1 VSQLESLS
9 QIEEKLNNLSL
20 TAKNYIDNAN
30 TDEELDQLRVSL
42 LGKKG
47 DLSIILKTMG
57 QLSAIDRPI
66 VGQKAN
72 LIKINLQELITE
84 RKNKL
89 NSEALD
95 KKIKKEKIDVTIP
108 SIGTPPGN
116 KHHLI
121 STQDEIIDIFC
132 GLGYSVESGPEIET
146 DFYNFESLNI
156 PCITVP
162 LSASTCAGWTALSN
176 IYTKDGQFIKDVA
189 LGSCPKILVFDHKFI
204 QTAPSRT
211 LASGIADALAK
222 WYESS
227 ITSSKIDDGLVQQAI
242 QISRVLRD
250 QLLIDG
256 GKAFNGQFENN
267 PSWQNTVE
275 ACGLTAGLVG
285 GIGGEKCRT
294 AAAHAIHNAIT
305 QIITPNKFLHGE
317 IVGVGLLLQL
327 RLEEMK
333 NNNKLADQ
341 SIKQLLVLMKQLDL
355 PTTIS
360 ELGINVFENKNLE
373 KIADFTCRDKSE
385 IHFLPFEISKKDMI
399 EVIASFEQQKI
410 KI

>member
-1 VSQLESLS
+1 MQSISPETVFRGNYAWEKSLP
-9 QIEEKLNNLSL
+9 QITKLTKSPLILGRGIHTKNLRHKIFIDL
-20 TAKNYIDNAN
+20 KNQKLCVNSTNLQFDCCYEDIA
-30 TDEELDQLRVSL
+30 RV
-42 LGKKG
+42 K
-47 DLSIILKTMG
+47 SIILKNNHDSVIAAG
-57 QLSAIDRPI
+57 GGK
-66 VGQKAN
+66 V
-72 LIKINLQELITE
+72 
-84 RKNKL
+84 
-89 NSEALD
+89 LD
-95 KKIKKEKIDVTIP
+95 AGKYLAD
-108 SIGTPPGN
+108 
-116 KHHLI
+116 
-121 STQDEIIDIFC
+121 C
-132 GLGYSVESGPEIET
+132 
-146 DFYNFESLNI
+146 LNI
-156 PCITVP
+156 PCITIP

-176 IYTKDGQFIKDVA
+176 IYTKNGQLIIDVA
-189 LGSCPKILVFDHKFI
+189 LGSCPKILVYDHKFI

-227 ITSSKIDDGLVQQAI
+227 ITSSTIDDGLVQQAI

-256 GKAFNGQFENN
+256 EKAFKGQFENY

-327 RLEEMK
+327 RLEETK

-341 SIKQLLVLMKQLDL
+341 SIKQLLVLMKQLNL
-355 PTTIS
+355 PTTIAQ
-360 ELGINVFENKNLE
+360 LGINVFENKNLE

-385 IHFLPFEISKKDMI
+385 IHFLPFEISKRDII
-399 EVIASFEQQKI
+399 EVISNFEQQKI

>member
-1 VSQLESLS
+1 MQSISPETIFRGNNAWQESLP
-9 QIEEKLNNLSL
+9 QIIKLTKRPLILGRGICTNILRNKIFNDLKNQNLKVNFANLKFDCCYEDISRI
-20 TAKNYIDNAN
+20 KN
-30 TDEELDQLRVSL
+30 
-42 LGKKG
+42 
-47 DLSIILKTMG
+47 IILKNNHDSVIAAG
-57 QLSAIDRPI
+57 GGK
-66 VGQKAN
+66 V
-72 LIKINLQELITE
+72 
-84 RKNKL
+84 
-89 NSEALD
+89 LD
-95 KKIKKEKIDVTIP
+95 
-108 SIGTPPGN
+108 
-116 KHHLI
+116 
-121 STQDEIIDIFC
+121 
-132 GLGYSVESGPEIET
+132 SGKYAA
-146 DFYNFESLNI
+146 DCLNI

-176 IYTKDGQFIKDVA
+176 IYTKDGKFIKDVG
-189 LGSCPKILVFDHKFI
+189 LRSCPKILVYDHKFI
-204 QTAPSRT
+204 QTAPPRT

-227 ITSSKIDDGLVQQAI
+227 LTSSRIDDGLVQQAI

-256 GKAFNGQFENN
+256 EKAFNGKFENN
-267 PSWQNTVE
+267 PSWRNTIE

-333 NNNKLADQ
+333 NNNNLADQ
-341 SIKQLLVLMKQLDL
+341 SIKQLLVLMKELDL

-360 ELGINVFENKNLE
+360 ELGINVFENQNLN

-385 IHFLPFEISKKDMI
+385 IHFLPFEIRKQDII
-399 EVIASFEQQKI
+399 EVIKKFEQQKI

>member
-1 VSQLESLS
+1 MQSISPEIIFRGKDAWEKAIPQISKLIQSPLILGRSTHTKNLRNKLLRDLKNQNLNVNSDNLYYDCCYEDISRLKSLILENNHDAVIAAGGGKVLDCGKYLAESL
-9 QIEEKLNNLSL
+9 
-20 TAKNYIDNAN
+20 D
-30 TDEELDQLRVSL
+30 
-42 LGKKG
+42 
-47 DLSIILKTMG
+47 
-57 QLSAIDRPI
+57 
-66 VGQKAN
+66 
-72 LIKINLQELITE
+72 
-84 RKNKL
+84 
-89 NSEALD
+89 
-95 KKIKKEKIDVTIP
+95 
-108 SIGTPPGN
+108 
-116 KHHLI
+116 
-121 STQDEIIDIFC
+121 
-132 GLGYSVESGPEIET
+132 
-146 DFYNFESLNI
+146 I

-176 IYTKDGQFIKDVA
+176 IYTKNGQFIRDVP
-189 LGSCPKILVFDHKFI
+189 LRSCPKILVYDHKFI

-227 ITSSKIDDGLVQQAI
+227 ITSSTIGDGLVQQAI
-242 QISRVLRD
+242 QIARVLRD

-256 GKAFNGQFENN
+256 EKAFKGQHENN
-267 PSWQNTVE
+267 PSWRNTVE

-341 SIKQLLVLMKQLDL
+341 SIKQLFVLMKELNL
-355 PTTIS
+355 PTTIGQ
-360 ELGINVFENKNLE
+360 LGINVFENNNLE

-385 IHFLPFEISKKDMI
+385 IHFLPFEIHKQDI
-399 EVIASFEQQKI
+399 VEVIANFEQQEI

>member
-1 VSQLESLS
+1 MQSISPEIIFRGNDAWEKALPYITNFSKSPLILGRSAHTNEIKNKIFRDLKNQDLHVNLANLEFDCCYEDISKVKNF
-9 QIEEKLNNLSL
+9 ILNNNHD
-20 TAKNYIDNAN
+20 AVIAAGGGKV
-30 TDEELDQLRVSL
+30 LDS
-42 LGKKG
+42 GKF
-47 DLSIILKTMG
+47 I
-57 QLSAIDRPI
+57 A
-66 VGQKAN
+66 
-72 LIKINLQELITE
+72 
-84 RKNKL
+84 
-89 NSEALD
+89 
-95 KKIKKEKIDVTIP
+95 
-108 SIGTPPGN
+108 
-116 KHHLI
+116 
-121 STQDEIIDIFC
+121 DI
-132 GLGYSVESGPEIET
+132 
-146 DFYNFESLNI
+146 LNI

-176 IYTKDGQFIKDVA
+176 IYTKKGQFINDVA
-189 LGSCPKILVFDHKFI
+189 LRSCPKVLVFDHRFI
-204 QTAPSRT
+204 STAPSRT

-227 ITSSKIDDGLVQQAI
+227 ITSSTIEDGLVQQAI

-256 GKAFNGQFENN
+256 GKAFKDKVKNN
-267 PSWQNTVE
+267 SSWRNTIE

-360 ELGINVFENKNLE
+360 ELGINVFENNNLE

-385 IHFLPFEISKKDMI
+385 IHFLPFKISQPDII
-399 EVIASFEQQKI
+399 EVISNFEQQKI

>member
-1 VSQLESLS
+1 VNPNKKNIEIIKQFNLSPHPEGGWFREIVRSDNSLIREDGQSRNFITGIYYLLERNAKSAWHRVKNADDIWIYLRGDPLNLWCLDNDNKL
-9 QIEEKLNNLSL
+9 IRNLILNNNNDSVIAAGGGKVLDSG
-20 TAKNYIDNAN
+20 KYIA
-30 TDEELDQLRVSL
+30 E
-42 LGKKG
+42 
-47 DLSIILKTMG
+47 
-57 QLSAIDRPI
+57 
-66 VGQKAN
+66 
-72 LIKINLQELITE
+72 
-84 RKNKL
+84 
-89 NSEALD
+89 
-95 KKIKKEKIDVTIP
+95 
-108 SIGTPPGN
+108 
-116 KHHLI
+116 
-121 STQDEIIDIFC
+121 C
-132 GLGYSVESGPEIET
+132 
-146 DFYNFESLNI
+146 LNI

-189 LGSCPKILVFDHKFI
+189 LRSCPKILVFDHKFI

-256 GKAFNGQFENN
+256 GKAFKGQFENN

-305 QIITPNKFLHGE
+305 QIISPNKFLHGE

-341 SIKQLLVLMKQLDL
+341 SIKQLFLDAGYDV
-355 PTTIS
+355 S
-360 ELGINVFENKNLE
+360 
-373 KIADFTCRDKSE
+373 KIERE
-385 IHFLPFEISKKDMI
+385 
-399 EVIASFEQQKI
+399 
-410 KI
+410 

>member
-1 VSQLESLS
+1 MQSISPETIFRGNDAWEKALPQIVNLTKSPLILGRSIHTNNIKNKIYRDLKNQDLNVTSANLQFDCCYEDISKVKNIIQNNNNDSVIAAGGGKVLDAGKYIAESL
-9 QIEEKLNNLSL
+9 
-20 TAKNYIDNAN
+20 
-30 TDEELDQLRVSL
+30 
-42 LGKKG
+42 
-47 DLSIILKTMG
+47 
-57 QLSAIDRPI
+57 
-66 VGQKAN
+66 
-72 LIKINLQELITE
+72 
-84 RKNKL
+84 
-89 NSEALD
+89 
-95 KKIKKEKIDVTIP
+95 
-108 SIGTPPGN
+108 
-116 KHHLI
+116 H
-121 STQDEIIDIFC
+121 
-132 GLGYSVESGPEIET
+132 
-146 DFYNFESLNI
+146 I

-176 IYTKDGQFIKDVA
+176 IYTKKGQFIKDIG
-189 LGSCPKILVFDHKFI
+189 LSSCPKILVYDHKFI

-227 ITSSKIDDGLVQQAI
+227 ITSSTIDDGLVQQAI

-256 GKAFNGQFENN
+256 EKAFKSKLENSS
-267 PSWQNTVE
+267 SWRKTIE

-341 SIKQLLVLMKQLDL
+341 SIKQLLVLMKALDL

-360 ELGINVFENKNLE
+360 ELGINVFENQNLD
-373 KIADFTCRDKSE
+373 KIADFTCRDNSE
-385 IHFLPFEISKKDMI
+385 IHFLPFEIRKQDII
-399 EVIASFEQQKI
+399 EVIEKFEQQKI

>member
-1 VSQLESLS
+1 MQSISPETIFRGNDAWEKSLPHIS
-9 QIEEKLNNLSL
+9 RLTKSPLVLGRSIHTHNLKKKIFLDLKNQRLNVDSENLNFDCCYEDISRI
-20 TAKNYIDNAN
+20 KN
-30 TDEELDQLRVSL
+30 
-42 LGKKG
+42 
-47 DLSIILKTMG
+47 IILKNKNDSIIAAG
-57 QLSAIDRPI
+57 GGKVLDSGKYIADCLS
-66 VGQKAN
+66 
-72 LIKINLQELITE
+72 
-84 RKNKL
+84 
-89 NSEALD
+89 
-95 KKIKKEKIDVTIP
+95 
-108 SIGTPPGN
+108 
-116 KHHLI
+116 
-121 STQDEIIDIFC
+121 
-132 GLGYSVESGPEIET
+132 
-146 DFYNFESLNI
+146 I

-176 IYTKDGQFIKDVA
+176 IYTKNGQFIKDVSLRA
-189 LGSCPKILVFDHKFI
+189 CPKILVFDHKFI

-256 GKAFNGQFENN
+256 EKAFKGEFDNYL
-267 PSWQNTVE
+267 SWRNTIE

-305 QIITPNKFLHGE
+305 QIIIPNKFLHGE

-327 RLEEMK
+327 RLEAMK

-341 SIKQLLVLMKQLDL
+341 SIKQLLVLMKELNL

-360 ELGINVFENKNLE
+360 ELGINVFENDNLE
-373 KIADFTCRDKSE
+373 KIANFTCREKSE
-385 IHFLPFEISKKDMI
+385 IHFLPFEINKQDVI
-399 EVIASFEQQKI
+399 EVIANFEKQKI
-410 KI
+410 RT

>member
-1 VSQLESLS
+1 MQLISPETIYRGNYAWEKSLP
-9 QIEEKLNNLSL
+9 QITKLTKSPLILGRSIETNNLRNKIFIDL
-20 TAKNYIDNAN
+20 KNQNLKVNCVNLQFDCCYEDITRIKD
-30 TDEELDQLRVSL
+30 
-42 LGKKG
+42 
-47 DLSIILKTMG
+47 IILKNNHDSVIAAG
-57 QLSAIDRPI
+57 GGK
-66 VGQKAN
+66 V
-72 LIKINLQELITE
+72 
-84 RKNKL
+84 
-89 NSEALD
+89 LD
-95 KKIKKEKIDVTIP
+95 
-108 SIGTPPGN
+108 
-116 KHHLI
+116 
-121 STQDEIIDIFC
+121 
-132 GLGYSVESGPEIET
+132 SGKYIAECL
-146 DFYNFESLNI
+146 DI

-176 IYTKDGQFIKDVA
+176 IYTKNGQFIQDVA
-189 LGSCPKILVFDHKFI
+189 LKSCPKILVYDHKFI

-227 ITSSKIDDGLVQQAI
+227 ITSSTVDDGLVQQAI

-256 GKAFNGQFENN
+256 EKAFKSQLENN
-267 PSWQNTVE
+267 PSWRNTIE

-341 SIKQLLVLMKQLDL
+341 SIKQLFVLMKELNL
-355 PTTIS
+355 PTTIAK
-360 ELGINVFENKNLE
+360 LGINVFENNNLE

-385 IHFLPFEISKKDMI
+385 IHFLPFKINKGDII
-399 EVIASFEQQKI
+399 EVISNFEKQKI
-410 KI
+410 KT

>member
-1 VSQLESLS
+1 MQSISPEIIFRGDDAWEKSLPIITKLTKS
-9 QIEEKLNNLSL
+9 PLILGRSFHTNNLKNKISIDLKNQNLNVDSANLQFDCCYEDISRIQKIILNNNHDSVIAAGGGKVLDSGKFIADSL
-20 TAKNYIDNAN
+20 D
-30 TDEELDQLRVSL
+30 
-42 LGKKG
+42 
-47 DLSIILKTMG
+47 
-57 QLSAIDRPI
+57 
-66 VGQKAN
+66 
-72 LIKINLQELITE
+72 
-84 RKNKL
+84 
-89 NSEALD
+89 
-95 KKIKKEKIDVTIP
+95 
-108 SIGTPPGN
+108 
-116 KHHLI
+116 
-121 STQDEIIDIFC
+121 
-132 GLGYSVESGPEIET
+132 
-146 DFYNFESLNI
+146 I

-176 IYTKDGQFIKDVA
+176 IYTKNGQFIKDVA
-189 LGSCPKILVFDHKFI
+189 LKSCPKVLVYDHKFI
-204 QTAPSRT
+204 QTAPLRT

-227 ITSSKIDDGLVQQAI
+227 ITSSTIDDGLVQQAI

-256 GKAFNGQFENN
+256 EKAFKGEFENN
-267 PSWQNTVE
+267 PSWRNTIE

-341 SIKQLLVLMKQLDL
+341 SIKQLLVLMKELNL
-355 PTTIS
+355 PTTIGQ
-360 ELGINVFENKNLE
+360 LGINVFENNNLE

-385 IHFLPFEISKKDMI
+385 IHFLPFEINKRDII
-399 EVIASFEQQKI
+399 EVISNFEQQKI
-410 KI
+410 KT

>member
-1 VSQLESLS
+1 MQSISPETIYRGNYAWEKSLP
-9 QIEEKLNNLSL
+9 QITKLTKRPLILGRGIQTNNLRNNIFNDLKNQKLNVNS
-20 TAKNYIDNAN
+20 
-30 TDEELDQLRVSL
+30 
-42 LGKKG
+42 
-47 DLSIILKTMG
+47 
-57 QLSAIDRPI
+57 
-66 VGQKAN
+66 AN
-72 LIKINLQELITE
+72 LQFDCCYEDIS
-84 RKNKL
+84 RVKNIISNNNNDSVIAAGGGKV
-89 NSEALD
+89 LD
-95 KKIKKEKIDVTIP
+95 
-108 SIGTPPGN
+108 
-116 KHHLI
+116 
-121 STQDEIIDIFC
+121 
-132 GLGYSVESGPEIET
+132 SGKYIA
-146 DFYNFESLNI
+146 ESLNI

-189 LGSCPKILVFDHKFI
+189 LRSCPKILVYDHKFI

-227 ITSSKIDDGLVQQAI
+227 ITSSTIDDGLVQQAI

-256 GKAFNGQFENN
+256 EKAFKEGYDEN
-267 PSWQNTVE
+267 PSWRNTIE

-333 NNNKLADQ
+333 NNKLAGQ
-341 SIKQLLVLMKQLDL
+341 SFKQLLALMKELNL
-355 PTTIS
+355 PTNI
-360 ELGINVFENKNLE
+360 EQLGINVFENNNLQ

-385 IHFLPFEISKKDMI
+385 IHYLPFEIDKQDI
-399 EVIASFEQQKI
+399 VEVIANFEKQKI

>member
-1 VSQLESLS
+1 MQSISPESIFRGNYAWEES
-9 QIEEKLNNLSL
+9 IPQITKLAKTPLVLGRGFHTNNLRNKIIIDL
-20 TAKNYIDNAN
+20 KNQNLN
-30 TDEELDQLRVSL
+30 VNS
-42 LGKKG
+42 
-47 DLSIILKTMG
+47 
-57 QLSAIDRPI
+57 
-66 VGQKAN
+66 AN
-72 LIKINLQELITE
+72 LHFDCCYEDISRIKNIVL
-84 RKNKL
+84 KNNNDAIIAAGGGKV
-89 NSEALD
+89 LD
-95 KKIKKEKIDVTIP
+95 
-108 SIGTPPGN
+108 
-116 KHHLI
+116 
-121 STQDEIIDIFC
+121 
-132 GLGYSVESGPEIET
+132 SGKYVAEC
-146 DFYNFESLNI
+146 LNI

-176 IYTKDGQFIKDVA
+176 IYTKSGQFIRDFTLK
-189 LGSCPKILVFDHKFI
+189 SCPKILVYDHKFI

-227 ITSSKIDDGLVQQAI
+227 ITSSTIDDGLVQQAI

-256 GKAFNGQFENN
+256 EKAFKGKFENN
-267 PSWQNTVE
+267 PSWKNTIE

-327 RLEEMK
+327 RLEKMK
-333 NNNKLADQ
+333 NNNNLADQ
-341 SIKQLLVLMKQLDL
+341 SIKQLLVLMKELNL
-355 PTTIS
+355 PTTIAQ
-360 ELGINVFENKNLE
+360 LGINVFENNNLD

-385 IHFLPFEISKKDMI
+385 IHFLPFEIHKEDIM
-399 EVIASFEQQKI
+399 ELIANFEQQKI

>member
-1 VSQLESLS
+1 MQSISPETIFRGNFAWEKSLHQITKLTKSPLILGRSQHTNKLRNKIFVDLKSL
-9 QIEEKLNNLSL
+9 NLDVNSTNL
-20 TAKNYIDNAN
+20 QFDCCY
-30 TDEELDQLRVSL
+30 E
-42 LGKKG
+42 
-47 DLSIILKTMG
+47 DLSRVKDIILENNHDSVIAAGGGKV
-57 QLSAIDRPI
+57 ID
-66 VGQKAN
+66 
-72 LIKINLQELITE
+72 
-84 RKNKL
+84 
-89 NSEALD
+89 
-95 KKIKKEKIDVTIP
+95 
-108 SIGTPPGN
+108 
-116 KHHLI
+116 
-121 STQDEIIDIFC
+121 
-132 GLGYSVESGPEIET
+132 SGKYIA
-146 DFYNFESLNI
+146 DCLNI
-156 PCITVP
+156 PCISVP

-176 IYTKDGQFIKDVA
+176 IYTKDGQFIKDVS
-189 LGSCPKILVFDHKFI
+189 LRSCPKILVFDHKFI

-227 ITSSKIDDGLVQQAI
+227 ITSSTIDDGLVQQAI

-256 GKAFNGQFENN
+256 EKAFKGQLENSA
-267 PSWQNTVE
+267 SWRNTVE
-275 ACGLTAGLVG
+275 ACGLTAGLIG

-341 SIKQLLVLMKQLDL
+341 SIKQLLVLMKQLNL
-355 PTTIS
+355 PTTIGQ
-360 ELGINVFENKNLE
+360 LGINVFENNNLE

-385 IHFLPFEISKKDMI
+385 IHFLPFEIHKRDI
-399 EVIASFEQQKI
+399 EEVIVNFELKKI

>member
-1 VSQLESLS
+1 MQSISPEIIFRGDHAWQKSLP
-9 QIEEKLNNLSL
+9 QITKLTKSPLILGRSLYTNDIKSKISRDLKNKDLNVYSANLQFDCCYEDISKVKDIILNNNHDAVIAAGGGKVLDSG
-20 TAKNYIDNAN
+20 KYIAD
-30 TDEELDQLRVSL
+30 
-42 LGKKG
+42 
-47 DLSIILKTMG
+47 
-57 QLSAIDRPI
+57 
-66 VGQKAN
+66 
-72 LIKINLQELITE
+72 
-84 RKNKL
+84 
-89 NSEALD
+89 
-95 KKIKKEKIDVTIP
+95 
-108 SIGTPPGN
+108 
-116 KHHLI
+116 
-121 STQDEIIDIFC
+121 C
-132 GLGYSVESGPEIET
+132 
-146 DFYNFESLNI
+146 LNI

-189 LGSCPKILVFDHKFI
+189 LRSCPKILVYDHKFI

-250 QLLIDG
+250 QLLIEGD
-256 GKAFNGQFENN
+256 KAFKDNFENN
-267 PSWQNTVE
+267 TSWRNTIE

-305 QIITPNKFLHGE
+305 QIVTPNKFLHGE

-341 SIKQLLVLMKQLDL
+341 SIKQLMVLMKELNL

-360 ELGINVFENKNLE
+360 ELGINLFESKNLE

-385 IHFLPFEISKKDMI
+385 IHFLPFEISKQDII
-399 EVIASFEQQKI
+399 EVIANFERKKI

>member
-1 VSQLESLS
+1 MQSISPETIYRGNSAWEESLP
-9 QIEEKLNNLSL
+9 QITKLTKSPLVLGRSIHTYKLRKKILNDLKNQNLNVNSSNL
-20 TAKNYIDNAN
+20 QFDCCYEDIS
-30 TDEELDQLRVSL
+30 RVQN
-42 LGKKG
+42 
-47 DLSIILKTMG
+47 IILKNNNDSVIAAG
-57 QLSAIDRPI
+57 GGK
-66 VGQKAN
+66 V
-72 LIKINLQELITE
+72 
-84 RKNKL
+84 
-89 NSEALD
+89 LD
-95 KKIKKEKIDVTIP
+95 SGKY
-108 SIGTPPGN
+108 
-116 KHHLI
+116 I
-121 STQDEIIDIFC
+121 SD
-132 GLGYSVESGPEIET
+132 
-146 DFYNFESLNI
+146 SLNI

-162 LSASTCAGWTALSN
+162 FSASTCAGWTALSN

-189 LGSCPKILVFDHKFI
+189 LGSCPKILVYDHEFI
-204 QTAPSRT
+204 KTAPSRT

-227 ITSSKIDDGLVQQAI
+227 ITSSAIDDGLVQQAI

-256 GKAFNGQFENN
+256 KKAFKGEFENN
-267 PSWQNTVE
+267 PSWRNTIE

-341 SIKQLLVLMKQLDL
+341 SIKQLLVLMKKLNL
-355 PTTIS
+355 PTTIAQ
-360 ELGINVFENKNLE
+360 LGINVFENNNLE
-373 KIADFTCRDKSE
+373 RIAEFTCRDKSE
-385 IHFLPFEISKKDMI
+385 IHFLPFEIHKQDI
-399 EVIASFEQQKI
+399 VEVIENFEQLKI
-410 KI
+410 L

>member
-1 VSQLESLS
+1 MQSISPETIFRGNDAWEKALP
-9 QIEEKLNNLSL
+9 QIVNLTKSPLILGRNVHTNDIKNKIFRDLKNQDLRVNSANLQFDCCYEDISKVKNIILNNNNDAVIAAGGGKVLDSG
-20 TAKNYIDNAN
+20 KYIAE
-30 TDEELDQLRVSL
+30 T
-42 LGKKG
+42 
-47 DLSIILKTMG
+47 LK
-57 QLSAIDRPI
+57 
-66 VGQKAN
+66 
-72 LIKINLQELITE
+72 
-84 RKNKL
+84 
-89 NSEALD
+89 
-95 KKIKKEKIDVTIP
+95 
-108 SIGTPPGN
+108 
-116 KHHLI
+116 
-121 STQDEIIDIFC
+121 
-132 GLGYSVESGPEIET
+132 
-146 DFYNFESLNI
+146 I

-176 IYTKDGQFIKDVA
+176 IYTKNGQFLEDVA
-189 LGSCPKILVFDHKFI
+189 LRSCPKLLVFDHKFI

-227 ITSSKIDDGLVQQAI
+227 ITSSTVDDGLVQQAI

-256 GKAFNGQFENN
+256 GKAFKDKVKNN
-267 PSWQNTVE
+267 SSWRNTIE

-360 ELGINVFENKNLE
+360 ELGINVFDNKNLE
-373 KIADFTCRDKSE
+373 KIAEFTCRDKSE
-385 IHFLPFEISKKDMI
+385 IHFLPFKISKRDII
-399 EVIASFEQQKI
+399 EVILNFEQQKI